1 MRKGEEK
8 RQEILAVAERLFCLK
23 GYRETSVQDILDVLK
38 ASKGGFYHHFESK
51 EMVLE
56 TLCAQR
62 AGKAAVLAESK
73 LAKAT
78 SPMERINTVL
88 HGMMPLRREEV
99 TFLTMLLPQLFTQE
113 GRTVCLAYQEALREA
128 FLPMMER
135 ELDAAIRAEAIFP
148 PGEDSVADLML
159 TLMNRCWLHVA
170 QMLLNTIKTAQR
182 PEPAMLMDELALYR
196 AAFERLLDAPFG
208 SVEIIR
214 LDEWFDVAQGV
225 ERRISLP
232 MEG

>member
-62 AGKAAVLAESK
+62 AHKAAALAEGK
-73 LAKAT
+73 LAAMDT
-78 SPMERINTVL
+78 PMERINAVL
-88 HGMMPLRREEV
+88 HGMMPLRREEI

-135 ELDAAIRAEAIFP
+135 ELDAAIEAGIIFP
-148 PGEDSVADLML
+148 PGEDSVADLVL
-159 TLMNRCWLHVA
+159 TLMNRCWLHAA
-170 QMLLNTIKTAQR
+170 QVLLNTIKTAQR
-182 PEPAMLMDELALYR
+182 PEPGVLMDELALYR

-214 LDEWFDVAQGV
+214 LDEWYDVAQGV